1 MLSSL
6 LTSLPVGLDFEVI
19 LVDDA
24 SKDATPKWLSRLR
37 HPRMRTLI
45 NSQNLGYAATN
56 NRAVDVAC
64 GEILCLLNNDL
75 IFSPGWLEPMLH
87 LLLDS
92 EVNIG
97 LVGNVQRRVAD
108 GEIDHA
114 GIKINLKAQFEH
126 IQSTPTDTY
135 YAFLPWVTGA
145 CMLLRRDFFLSL
157 GGFDTRYNNGCEDI
171 DLCFK
176 VREAGKAVVI
186 AYESVIRHHVSLSRG
201 VNSLQNERNSCLL
214 FARWRD
220 EIKKLLT
227 QAWLTQLTTDA
238 AEQPWLDGVLAE
250 NFIRTPHAASLML
263 AENRLTIQ
271 DQRWAFLLR
280 QKTVHEDLEKRFAVS
295 GVSHETNGESRLTE
309 RKVCLSF
316 RNCKAMGNFNLC
328 GRVLSTLP
336 METLD
341 VVIDCNGLH
350 SKHFKVKRGV
360 SFNLGMDQPLVLSCE
375 SNVFQVTFD
384 LRKADTASSVLLD
397 YVVIDGYRL
406 QL

>member
-1 MLSSL
+1 MISFIVPPHNHLQQTQEILSSL

-24 SKDATPKWLSRLR
+24 SNDATPKWLSRLR
-37 HPRMRTLI
+37 HPRMRALI

-56 NRAVDVAC
+56 NRAVDAAC

-97 LVGNVQRRVAD
+97 IVGNVQRRVAD

-114 GIKINLKAQFEH
+114 GVKINPKAQFEH
-126 IQSTPTDTY
+126 IQSTPTDTS
-135 YAFLPWVTGA
+135 YAF
-145 CMLLRRDFFLSL
+145 
-157 GGFDTRYNNGCEDI
+157 
-171 DLCFK
+171 FK
-176 VREAGKAVVI
+176 VRKAGKAVVI

-220 EIKKLLT
+220 EIKKFLT

-238 AEQPWLDGVLAE
+238 AKQPWLDGVLAE
-250 NFIRTPHAASLML
+250 NFIRTPHVASLML

-316 RNCKAMGNFNLC
+316 RNCKAMGSFNLC
-328 GRVLSTLP
+328 GRILSTLP
-336 METLD
+336 VETSE

-360 SFNLGMDQPLVLSCE
+360 SFNLVMDQPLVLSCE

-397 YVVIDGYRL
+397 YVVIDGHRL